1 MLNQLSLNAN
11 KISLKANKFS
21 LSNNKF
27 SLSNNKFSLSIFA
40 LNLSVNMVEKEFNLS
55 AYMFQM
61 ELKSLVRGPNKVK
74 ALTSVEQV
82 SMATRLKETKEPE
95 FWLQH

>member
-1 MLNQLSLNAN
+1 
-11 KISLKANKFS
+11 
-21 LSNNKF
+21 
-27 SLSNNKFSLSIFA
+27 
-40 LNLSVNMVEKEFNLS
+40 MVEKEFNLS

-74 ALTSVEQV
+74 ALTSFEQV